1 MVTTLKNVLLQQL
14 KKYAQRKSV
23 YLRDPTDINDTA
35 QLAIF
40 IRGVDSKMDVTEEL
54 LDLVSMKDAT
64 TGIDIKEAVINCAE
78 VHQIDLKNLIGIT
91 TDGAPS
97 MVGKNN
103 GAVNLIMEHIK
114 AMRQCSD
121 FEMFICHCF
130 LHLENLCAQV
140 LNMSHVMSVV
150 VNVINFIKHNSLKH
164 RQF

>member
-1 MVTTLKNVLLQQL
+1 MALDET
-14 KKYAQRKSV
+14 
-23 YLRDPTDINDTA
+23 TDIKDTA

-97 MVGKNN
+97 MVGKITEL
-103 GAVNLIMEHIK
+103 LI
-114 AMRQCSD
+114 
-121 FEMFICHCF
+121 
-130 LHLENLCAQV
+130 
-140 LNMSHVMSVV
+140 
-150 VNVINFIKHNSLKH
+150 
-164 RQF
+164 